1 MNPQLRD
8 AMRQAGIT
16 APSHDSSAHDGGSKV
31 DPAMIARIS
40 YGGLAKLREFHALA
54 LVKLSF
60 DTENTGLPDAT
71 SDNMAY
77 WHRSLHELFR
87 SRSIREHREWLDL
100 LDNEFPPDPN
110 VAGGGA
116 SGG

>member
-1 MNPQLRD
+1 MNTQLRD

-16 APSHDSSAHDGGSKV
+16 TPEGHDSSARQQSP
-31 DPAMIARIS
+31 DPAMLARIN

-71 SDNMAY
+71 SDNMTY

-116 SGG
+116 SEV